1 MSWRL
6 RVGPQTLGYSELV
19 LILLFKGDQID
30 CVTYRSNMIMNRKM
44 KSTVGVCLLFLVLL
58 EAMCCEGCWKEERDA
73 LLVLNSR
80 FDFPLS
86 WDGPDCCQWEGVE
99 CNSTTG
105 RVAGL
110 DLQLRWSFPPSNGN
124 KLYINYSDFV
134 VFKDLKK
141 LDLSLNG
148 ISGCVGNEG

>member
-6 RVGPQTLGYSELV
+6 RVGPQTIGYSELV
-19 LILLFKGDQID
+19 LILSFKGDQID

-73 LLVLNSR
+73 LLVLHSR

-86 WDGPDCCQWEGVE
+86 NWDGPDCCQWEGVE

-105 RVAGL
+105 RVA
-110 DLQLRWSFPPSNGN
+110 QLFWSLLWQNPKGHEVY
-124 KLYINYSDFV
+124 LNYSDFV
-134 VFKDLKK
+134 VFKDLKN
-141 LDLSLNG
+141 LYLPSTS